1 MTQAHDIIE
10 RLASGGQ
17 SIAVA
22 ESLTGGLLA
31 ATFVDSPGASAVFA
45 GGVVA
50 YQAEQKS
57 RQLGIDAAFLA
68 ERGTVDP
75 DIAKLMAKG
84 VRERFATDF
93 GLSTTGVAG
102 PEESEGKAVGTVY
115 IGISSSAGET
125 VIAHHFIGNRNEN
138 RSRTVAEALS
148 GLAAILEE
156 QT

>member
-1 MTQAHDIIE
+1 MTQAHDLIK

-17 SIAVA
+17 SVAVA

-31 ATFVDSPGASAVFA
+31 AALVDTPGASAVFA

-57 RQLGIDAAFLA
+57 RQLGIDPEFLA

-75 DIAKLMAKG
+75 EIAMLMAKA

-102 PEESEGKAVGTVY
+102 PKESEGKAVGTVY

-125 VIAHHFIGNRNEN
+125 VLAHHFTGNRNEN

-156 QT
+156 QS